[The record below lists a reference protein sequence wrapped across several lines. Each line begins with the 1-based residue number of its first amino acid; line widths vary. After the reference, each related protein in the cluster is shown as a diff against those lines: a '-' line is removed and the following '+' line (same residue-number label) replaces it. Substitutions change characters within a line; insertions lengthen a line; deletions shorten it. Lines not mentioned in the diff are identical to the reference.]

1 MRNFLIVVLV
11 FFLYSC
17 GEDQASLYVEIP
29 YEIQEVQTDIFQP
42 WSFLYFRDRIRNT
55 REHPPADLIRFGG
68 ERLVGRIALGFT
80 RNTSQFKE
88 DAGMF
93 AFYGN
98 GPANGFSGA
107 YQVDEK
113 NGKIWSNGRI
123 LTTFRGSTIA
133 LMNFESRYL
142 SAIQSMRSFT
152 IHKNLLTIRFGG
164 SSEEMVF
171 ALIDRTEDQAVSE

>member
-11 FFLYSC
+11 SFLYSC
-17 GEDQASLYVEIP
+17 GEDQANLYVEIP

-55 REHPPADLIRFGG
+55 RQHPPADLVRFGG
-68 ERLVGRIALGFT
+68 ERLVGRIGLGFT
-80 RNTSQFKE
+80 RNTSPFQE
-88 DAGMF
+88 DAGML

-98 GPANGFSGA
+98 GPANGFSGS

-113 NGKIWSNGRI
+113 NGKIWSNGWI

-142 SAIQSMRSFT
+142 SAIQSMRSFS
-152 IHKNLLTIRFGG
+152 IYKNLLTIHFGDG
-164 SSEEMVF
+164 SEEMVF
-171 ALIDRTEDQAVSE
+171 ALIDPRRE